1 MIFTTVPLAIINL
14 FILITLFTYYWLV
27 KQLHASKRIATLVA
41 IWLVLQAILGQTGF
55 YEVNNTTPP
64 RFILMIMPPMLFIII
79 LFNTK
84 KGKAYID
91 SLNIEKLTLL
101 HIVRIP
107 VEMVLFALF
116 TVKLVPQLMTFEGA
130 NFDIFS
136 GLSAILVY
144 FLMLNK
150 DKATKNM
157 LIIWNVVC
165 LILLLVIVAI
175 AILSAQ
181 TPFQQLAFEQPNI
194 GVLYFPF
201 NWLPSFIVPVV
212 LFGHMAALRKLLFQH
227 LN

>member
-64 RFILMIMPPMLFIII
+64 RFILMVMPPMLFIII

-136 GLSAILVY
+136 GLSAMLVY

-150 DKATKNM
+150 DKATKKM

>member
-64 RFILMIMPPMLFIII
+64 RFILMVMPPMLFIII

-144 FLMLNK
+144 FLILNK
-150 DKATKNM
+150 DKATKKM

>member
-64 RFILMIMPPMLFIII
+64 RFILMVMPPMLFIII

-150 DKATKNM
+150 DKATKKM

>member
-150 DKATKNM
+150 DKATKKM